1 MRISPFKKSTT
12 EASFAPKV
20 TSKNQVSQ
28 PKLDY
33 EINTTEGDEEQYRMH
48 QARIE
53 MYQRQQL

>member
-53 MYQRQQL
+53 MY